1 MKKDSVTQFP
11 SARKDQLIVKEVDG
25 EVLVYDLESNQA
37 HCLNETA
44 ARVWKNCDGK
54 RTVAQLCELLEQ
66 ETNSPVP
73 EEMVRL
79 ALDQLEKFKLLEDA
93 PVKSFAIS
101 GMNRREL
108 VKRIGITAL
117 AVPVIISIAAPNAQA
132 QASKLPTGACCG
144 SPPDCISN
152 SCNQS
157 PTCVGPVQPSTKSC
171 A

>member
-1 MKKDSVTQFP
+1 MNKDSVTQFP

-25 EVLVYDLESNQA
+25 ELLVYDLDSNQA

-54 RTVAQLCELLEQ
+54 RTVAQLRELMEQ

-79 ALDQLEKFKLLEDA
+79 ALDQLEKFKLLDDA
-93 PVKSFAIS
+93 PAKSFAMS
-101 GMNRREL
+101 SLNRREL

-132 QASKLPTGACCG
+132 QASKVAPGGCCTTDANCQSNNCVNGGACV
-144 SPPDCISN
+144 PP
-152 SCNQS
+152 
-157 PTCVGPVQPSTKSC
+157 PTKIC